1 MRGCVLG
8 IERASSRSGVVEE
21 PNVTTKGYQLADPAH
36 GKEKNRIEHAIYVR
50 TLDEAASLIGR
61 RYSLWMTARGKL
73 PSLIAPKSL
82 RIVRDG
88 QVLVGRPC
96 AWCKIGHGPCR
107 SGVGHRP
114 QPRTDAARPRR
125 GHAPPGASSP
135 CWKPCGL
142 MPASALAS
150 VMVRPWRMRR
160 SMVRR
165 SFAEM
170 RAGRGGSAA
179 IFVMPSRLGPGFC
192 AANATCR
199 PN

>member
-135 CWKPCGL
+135 C
-142 MPASALAS
+142 
-150 VMVRPWRMRR
+150 
-160 SMVRR
+160 
-165 SFAEM
+165 
-170 RAGRGGSAA
+170 GSP
-179 IFVMPSRLGPGFC
+179 VGS
-192 AANATCR
+192 CR
-199 PN
+199 PLRWRRLWCDLGGCADQWCGAASRRCARVGAEVLQSLSCPQD